1 MNNMKIKIMFLLL
14 MMFFINGCSNKGSG
28 EMIVDDKIP
37 TKVIYRRMWE
47 YSVEAKSEDQE
58 LIKELLQEINDIKLG
73 NKTQMSVDDYTDV
86 VIFEYSDG
94 SYSKYIF
101 EANIYVENEEN
112 RYEVID
118 GLSKLRKTLSSM
130 IEGE

>member
-1 MNNMKIKIMFLLL
+1 
-14 MMFFINGCSNKGSG
+14 
-28 EMIVDDKIP
+28 
-37 TKVIYRRMWE
+37 
-47 YSVEAKSEDQE
+47 
-58 LIKELLQEINDIKLG
+58 
-73 NKTQMSVDDYTDV
+73 MSVDDYTDV

>member
-1 MNNMKIKIMFLLL
+1 
-14 MMFFINGCSNKGSG
+14 
-28 EMIVDDKIP
+28 MI
-37 TKVIYRRMWE
+37 
-47 YSVEAKSEDQE
+47 SALS
-58 LIKELLQEINDIKLG
+58 
-73 NKTQMSVDDYTDV
+73 
-86 VIFEYSDG
+86 SDAPG
-94 SYSKYIF
+94 TAVNPRLSYIF